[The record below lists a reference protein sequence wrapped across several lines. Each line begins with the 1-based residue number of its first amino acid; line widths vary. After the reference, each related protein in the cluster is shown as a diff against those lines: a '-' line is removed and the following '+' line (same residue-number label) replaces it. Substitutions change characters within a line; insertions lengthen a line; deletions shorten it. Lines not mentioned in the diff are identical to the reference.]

1 MAVALIASL
10 LLSAGC
16 NKDATWWDGQ
26 ERNQP
31 LMQRAADRADQ
42 GDVESAVRLYLQA
55 IDNNPGA
62 ARAHLDLALLY
73 HDQVKDYVKA
83 VYHYERYLELRPDA
97 EKHEMIAN
105 RVRLAKQS
113 FAGSL
118 LQGESASAVRIA
130 ELEKEN
136 TDLRQQMEILEREVH
151 RLRARRPARS
161 PAAESPRTDARAGPA
176 RRIPE
181 RGDRESRSGAET
193 GEENVAIRTY
203 KVSSG
208 DTLSSIALKVYGDR
222 NRWRDIQKANKAIL
236 GESSRLQVG
245 QVLVIP

>member
-55 IDNNPGA
+55 IDNNPDA
-62 ARAHLDLALLY
+62 ARAHLDLPLLY
-73 HDQVKDYVKA
+73 HDKDKDYVKA
-83 VYHYERYLELRPDA
+83 VYHYERYLELRPGT
-97 EKHEMIAN
+97 EKQEMIAN
-105 RVRLAKQS
+105 RVRLAKQA

-118 LQGESASAVRIA
+118 LRGEGASAVRITA
-130 ELEKEN
+130 LEKEN
-136 TDLRQQMEILEREVH
+136 TELQQQVEALEKEV
-151 RLRARRPARS
+151 RKLRARRVLPDIS
-161 PAAESPRTDARAGPA
+161 PGPA
-176 RRIPE
+176 NVDRTQETPDTPPE
-181 RGDRESRSGAET
+181 PEIDGGGGEGA
-193 GEENVAIRTY
+193 VRTY
-203 KVSSG
+203 RVSSG
-208 DTLSSIALKVYGDR
+208 DTLSGIALKVYGDR
-222 NRWRDIQKANKAIL
+222 NRWRDIQKANQEIL
-236 GESSRLQVG
+236 GDSSRLRVG